1 MAFQID
7 LPILILRESGVVADG
22 ILEKGSSAFYLPT
35 FDLDSSAQSYLYSA
49 EWQHIFHKWSRQVST
64 LAKTRDFSTAENDAP
79 QDWSFLRPPTIVPIV
94 QGQPPSRPD
103 LLPALAKRE
112 QTSGPAKEIKP
123 LGWRTARAQA
133 ASDEGIQ
140 KPRGPDLVE
149 SAYPGIVPNQAIE
162 ATPTLSRKLVVTDD
176 PPSSTQIPRPLLDG
190 LKAKHTTQF
199 AGDRI
204 VIDHMFVIDPPWTEP
219 IVKYLR
225 WTDASGWGTSE
236 WDTRLH
242 ILKNEVNLHIMGM
255 ELL

>member
-64 LAKTRDFSTAENDAP
+64 LAKTRDFFTAENDAP
-79 QDWSFLRPPTIVPIV
+79 QDWSFLRPPTVVPIV

-112 QTSGPAKEIKP
+112 QTSGPAKEVKP

-133 ASDEGIQ
+133 ASVEGIQ
-140 KPRGPDLVE
+140 KPRSTDLVE
-149 SAYPGIVPNQAIE
+149 SAYQGIVANEAIE
-162 ATPTLSRKLVVTDD
+162 GIPTVLLVTDD
-176 PPSSTQIPRPLLDG
+176 PPSNTQIPQPLLDG

-199 AGDRI
+199 AGNRI

-219 IVKYLR
+219 IVKCLR
-225 WTDASGWGTSE
+225 LTHASE
-236 WDTRLH
+236 WDPRLD
-242 ILKNEVNLHIMGM
+242 ILKNEVNLHIKGM